1 MFKEVLAIGGKPG
14 LFKLVS
20 YAKNYVIVESLIDG
34 KRQPAYQSEK
44 ISLLRDIVMFG
55 NGGEKKLSQLF
66 KATFELESGAKVDID
81 TKNSNALQDF
91 FAKIFPD
98 FDRERIYPND
108 IKKFVSWY
116 NILIDSKITDFDE
129 VEEEQDNNETGKE
142 KKPQA
147 ERADKP
153 KTAAPK
159 NTAKKVSTKSAAPK
173 QATRVSMK
181 KGS

>member
-55 NGGEKKLSQLF
+55 NVGEKKLSQLF

-91 FAKIFPD
+91 FAMIM
-98 FDRERIYPND
+98 
-108 IKKFVSWY
+108 
-116 NILIDSKITDFDE
+116 LIDITEMNISIDQLRENLKKNVKGMDIHVMHEDIFNTMHKI
-129 VEEEQDNNETGKE
+129 
-142 KKPQA
+142 
-147 ERADKP
+147 
-153 KTAAPK
+153 
-159 NTAKKVSTKSAAPK
+159 
-173 QATRVSMK
+173 
-181 KGS
+181 

>member
-66 KATFELESGAKVDID
+66 KATFDLEGGVGRHGIRVLLVGVPGGDVRGTVCHSCCA
-81 TKNSNALQDF
+81 AL
-91 FAKIFPD
+91 
-98 FDRERIYPND
+98 
-108 IKKFVSWY
+108 
-116 NILIDSKITDFDE
+116 
-129 VEEEQDNNETGKE
+129 
-142 KKPQA
+142 
-147 ERADKP
+147 
-153 KTAAPK
+153 
-159 NTAKKVSTKSAAPK
+159 
-173 QATRVSMK
+173 
-181 KGS
+181 

>member
-55 NGGEKKLSQLF
+55 NVGEKKLSQLF

-142 KKPQA
+142 RSLRQKEPTNPRRLPQ
-147 ERADKP
+147 R
-153 KTAAPK
+153 
-159 NTAKKVSTKSAAPK
+159 
-173 QATRVSMK
+173 TRQKRYRPNRQHPSK
-181 KGS
+181 LLAYR